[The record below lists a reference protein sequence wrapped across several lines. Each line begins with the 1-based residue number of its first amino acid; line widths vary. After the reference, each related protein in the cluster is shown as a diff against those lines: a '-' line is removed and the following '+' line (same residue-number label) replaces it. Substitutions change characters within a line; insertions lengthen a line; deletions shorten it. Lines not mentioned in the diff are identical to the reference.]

1 RAGGARVGVLLLVD
15 QAVHRGGAPRARALA
30 RHRARRRVPGGGGR
44 VAGAVVRLAAARR
57 RGDVL
62 GRGVRHHL
70 RAPGRGIRPGARAA
84 LDPGA
89 ARHAR
94 RPARGPAAP
103 PGRRRVVLPALG
115 APHLPGGLGVPRRRG
130 RDGGAA
136 ALRARVAARRGC
148 RRAGP
153 EAHRPRVLP
162 HQRRRL
168 HELLRADTRG
178 PAGEHGVM
186 RATVGQGGAGAGRD
200 GAERSHGPPVTLA
213 ITGASGAVYAVRALE
228 VMNRVG
234 VPVRLIISSTGSR
247 LLREE
252 ADTEGAAGRPA
263 RTGDASRV
271 GLYDDADRGATPASG
286 SAPSR
291 GMLICPCSMGTLA
304 SVAQGTTRS
313 LIERAADVTLKER
326 RPLVLVPRETPYSII
341 HLENMLRLARA
352 GALILPASPGFYHR
366 PTTIGDLV
374 DFVVARALSHV
385 GVEHDIGPRWQSGE
399 PAVDA

>member
-1 RAGGARVGVLLLVD
+1 
-15 QAVHRGGAPRARALA
+15 
-30 RHRARRRVPGGGGR
+30 
-44 VAGAVVRLAAARR
+44 
-57 RGDVL
+57 
-62 GRGVRHHL
+62 
-70 RAPGRGIRPGARAA
+70 
-84 LDPGA
+84 
-89 ARHAR
+89 
-94 RPARGPAAP
+94 
-103 PGRRRVVLPALG
+103 
-115 APHLPGGLGVPRRRG
+115 
-130 RDGGAA
+130 
-136 ALRARVAARRGC
+136 
-148 RRAGP
+148 
-153 EAHRPRVLP
+153 
-162 HQRRRL
+162 
-168 HELLRADTRG
+168 
-178 PAGEHGVM
+178 M

-234 VPVRLIISSTGSR
+234 VPVRLIISSTGWR

-252 ADTEGAAGRPA
+252 ADIAGEADLRA
-263 RTGDASRV
+263 RTGDWSRV
-271 GLYDDADRGATPASG
+271 VLYDDDDRGATPASG